1 MDLFGEPKSS
11 PANPETVDRLM
22 EAIGD
27 ALVRNVE
34 KGKTSQADILS
45 ALFTILRNMLIAAKH
60 LEDPKDHDSNAKE
73 IGRVLME
80 FLVEFGSV
88 GTIN

>member
-1 MDLFGEPKSS
+1 MDLFGESKSS
-11 PANPETVDRLM
+11 PADPVTVDRLM
-22 EAIGD
+22 AAIGD
-27 ALVRNVE
+27 ALVKSVE

-45 ALFTILRNMLIAAKH
+45 ALFTILRNMLIASQE
-60 LEDPKDHDSNAKE
+60 LEDPKDHDRNAQE

-80 FLVEFGSV
+80 FLVEFGSP